1 MPHDI
6 NLITTIAAGL
16 GLALIMGF
24 AAARLRLPPLV
35 GYLVAG
41 IIIGPATP
49 GFVADVELA
58 SQLAEIGVMLM
69 MFGVGLH
76 FSIEDLL
83 AVRGIAIPGAV
94 VQILCATVL
103 GAAMALWWGWSL
115 GAALVLGLSLSVAS
129 TVVLLRALE
138 SRGVL
143 NSVNGRIAVGWL
155 VVEDLVVVLVLVLLP
170 ALAGVLGGNTLGTDG
185 TAQQG
190 SIWGTLGI
198 TLGKVAAFIAVML
211 IAGRR
216 MLPQLLWSVART
228 GSRELF
234 TLGVIS
240 AAVGV
245 AYLSAELFSVSFA
258 LGAFFAGMMMRE
270 SALSHRAAEESLPL
284 RDAFS
289 VLFFVSVG
297 MLFEPEVLVAQPLK
311 VLAVVGIIMVGKT
324 VAAVALVL
332 ILRYPLNTALTV
344 GASLAQIGEFSFIL
358 AGLGVSLGLLPLEG
372 QSLILAGA
380 LISISFNSALFAA
393 IEPAQRWVRA
403 RSSLARALER
413 SDDPLS
419 ELPATVD
426 QNLLTRH
433 VVLVGYGRVGRRIS
447 DALAARGIP
456 VVIAEQNREL
466 VEELRSRHVPAVSG
480 NASDPAVL
488 IQAHI
493 ARASLMIV
501 AIPDAAAVRKM
512 VETAKT
518 LNPKVEVLL
527 RTHSDEEADLL
538 RRENLGTVFMGEHE
552 LAEAMTREALS
563 TLGVADG
570 ERSSTTPRGAVAQL
584 AGRLQQEGSG
594 EAQ

>member
-1 MPHDI
+1 MPHSI
-6 NLITTIAAGL
+6 SLITTIAAGL

-24 AAARLRLPPLV
+24 VAARLRLPPLV

-49 GFVADVELA
+49 GFVADVGLA

-76 FSIEDLL
+76 FSIDDLL
-83 AVRGIAIPGAV
+83 AVRRIAIPGAI
-94 VQILCATVL
+94 VQIGCATVL
-103 GAAMALWWGWSL
+103 GAALARYWGWNW
-115 GAALVLGLSLSVAS
+115 GAALVFGLSLSVAS

-143 NSVNGRIAVGWL
+143 NSLNGRIAVGWL
-155 VVEDLVVVLVLVLLP
+155 VVEDLVVVLVLVVLP
-170 ALAGVLGGNTLGTDG
+170 GLAGVFGGGVQAAEATS
-185 TAQQG
+185 AQS
-190 SIWGTLGI
+190 SIWATLAA

-211 IAGRR
+211 VAGRR
-216 MLPQLLWSVART
+216 LLPGLLWSVART

-234 TLGVIS
+234 TLAVIS

-270 SALSHRAAEESLPL
+270 SSLSHRAAEESLPL

-297 MLFEPEVLVAQPLK
+297 MLFEPHVLVDEPLK
-311 VLAVVGIIMVGKT
+311 VVAVVAIIMIGKT
-324 VAAVALVL
+324 LAAVALVL
-332 ILRYPLNTALTV
+332 VFRYPLNTALTV

-358 AGLGVSLGLLPLEG
+358 AGLGVSLGLLPREG

-380 LISISFNSALFAA
+380 LISISLNSAVFAA
-393 IEPAQRWVRA
+393 IEPAQRWIRA
-403 RSSLARALER
+403 RSTLARALER

-419 ELPATVD
+419 ELPPTVNQD
-426 QNLLTRH
+426 LLRRH
-433 VVLVGYGRVGRRIS
+433 VVLIGYGRVGRRIA
-447 DALAARGIP
+447 DALAASRVP
-456 VVIAEQNREL
+456 LVIAEQNREL
-466 VEELRSRHVPAVSG
+466 VEELRRRHVPAVSG
-480 NASDPAVL
+480 DASDPAVL

-493 ARASLMIV
+493 ARASVLVV
-501 AIPDAAAVRKM
+501 AIPDAAGVRKM

-518 LNPKVEVLL
+518 LNPKVEILL
-527 RTHSDEEADLL
+527 RTHNDEEASA
-538 RRENLGTVFMGEHE
+538 
-552 LAEAMTREALS
+552 AEE
-563 TLGVADG
+563 
-570 ERSSTTPRGAVAQL
+570 
-584 AGRLQQEGSG
+584 
-594 EAQ
+594 

>member
-1 MPHDI
+1 MPHSI
-6 NLITTIAAGL
+6 NLITTIATGL

-24 AAARLRLPPLV
+24 AAARVRLPPLV

-49 GFVADVELA
+49 GFVADVELTG
-58 SQLAEIGVMLM
+58 QLAEIGVMLM

-76 FSIEDLL
+76 FSIQDLL
-83 AVRGIAIPGAV
+83 AVRSIAVPGAV
-94 VQILCATVL
+94 VQIAGATVS
-103 GAAMALWWGWSL
+103 GGAMALWWGWSL
-115 GAALVLGLSLSVAS
+115 GAALVFGLSLSVAS

-143 NSVNGRIAVGWL
+143 NSLNGRIAVGWL
-155 VVEDLVVVLVLVLLP
+155 VVEDLVVVLILVLLP
-170 ALAGVLGGNTLGTDG
+170 ALAGVLGGSPVTTGATSEQASLWTTLGV
-185 TAQQG
+185 
-190 SIWGTLGI
+190 

-216 MLPQLLWSVART
+216 LLPQLLWSVART

-270 SALSHRAAEESLPL
+270 SSLSHRAAEESLPL

-297 MLFEPEVLVAQPLK
+297 MLFEPHVLVDQPMR
-311 VLAVVGIIMVGKT
+311 VVGVVAIIIVGKT
-324 VAAVALVL
+324 LAAVALVL
-332 ILRYPLNTALTV
+332 VFRYPLNTALTV

-358 AGLGVSLGLLPLEG
+358 AGLGVSLGLLSQEG

-380 LISISFNSALFAA
+380 LISISLNSAVFAA
-393 IEPAQRWVRA
+393 IEPAQRWIRA
-403 RSSLARALER
+403 RSTLARALER

-419 ELPATVD
+419 ELPATVNQD
-426 QNLLTRH
+426 LLTRH
-433 VVLVGYGRVGRRIS
+433 VVLIGYGRVGRRIA
-447 DALAARGIP
+447 DALAVNGVP
-456 VVIAEQNREL
+456 LVIAEQNREL
-466 VEELRSRHVPAVSG
+466 VEELRERHVPAVSG
-480 NASDPAVL
+480 DASDPGVL

-493 ARASLMIV
+493 ARASVLVV
-501 AIPDAAAVRKM
+501 AIPDAAGVRKM

-518 LNPKVEVLL
+518 LNPKVEILL
-527 RTHSDEEADLL
+527 RTHNDEEAALL
-538 RRENLGTVFMGEHE
+538 RRENLGLVFMGEHE
-552 LAEAMTREALS
+552 LARAMAQEVLS
-563 TLGVADG
+563 KLEVKA
-570 ERSSTTPRGAVAQL
+570 ESRTTVSR
-584 AGRLQQEGSG
+584 
-594 EAQ
+594 

>member
-1 MPHDI
+1 MPHSVS
-6 NLITTIAAGL
+6 LITTIAAGL

-35 GYLVAG
+35 GYLIAG

-49 GFVADVELA
+49 GFVADVGLA
-58 SQLAEIGVMLM
+58 GQLAEIGVMLM

-83 AVRGIAIPGAV
+83 AVRSIAIPGAI
-94 VQILCATVL
+94 VQIGSASVL
-103 GAAMALWWGWSL
+103 GAAMALWWGWSF
-115 GAALVLGLSLSVAS
+115 GAALVFGLSLSVAS

-143 NSVNGRIAVGWL
+143 NSLNGRIAVGWL
-155 VVEDLVVVLVLVLLP
+155 VVEDLVVVLILVLLP
-170 ALAGVLGGNTLGTDG
+170 GLAGLLGGTPP
-185 TAQQG
+185 AAEAASQQG
-190 SIWGTLGI
+190 SVWAALGV
-198 TLGKVAAFIAVML
+198 TLGKVAAFIVVML
-211 IAGRR
+211 VAGRR
-216 MLPQLLWSVART
+216 LLPQLLWSVART

-234 TLGVIS
+234 TLAVIS

-258 LGAFFAGMMMRE
+258 LGAFFAGMMLRE
-270 SALSHRAAEESLPL
+270 SSLSHRAAEESLPL

-297 MLFEPEVLVAQPLK
+297 MLFEPQVLMDEPLRVLGVVA
-311 VLAVVGIIMVGKT
+311 IIIVGKT
-324 VAAVALVL
+324 VAAIGIVLVF
-332 ILRYPLNTALTV
+332 RYPLNTALTV

-358 AGLGVSLGLLPLEG
+358 AGLGASLGLLPHEG

-380 LISISFNSALFAA
+380 LISISLNSAVFAA

-403 RSSLARALER
+403 RSTLARAVER

-426 QNLLTRH
+426 QELLRRH
-433 VVLVGYGRVGRRIS
+433 VVLVGYGRVGRRIA
-447 DALAARGIP
+447 DALAANGIP
-456 VVIAEQNREL
+456 LVVAEQNREL
-466 VEELRSRHVPAVSG
+466 VEELRRKQVPAVSG
-480 NASDPAVL
+480 DASDPAVL

-493 ARASLMIV
+493 ARASVLVV
-501 AIPDAAAVRKM
+501 AIPDAAGVRKM

-518 LNPKVEVLL
+518 LNPRVEILL
-527 RTHSDEEADLL
+527 RTHNDEEAALL
-538 RRENLGTVFMGEHE
+538 RRENLGLVFMGEHE
-552 LAEAMTREALS
+552 LAQAMTREVLS
-563 TLGVADG
+563 KLGVNSHSENQPA
-570 ERSSTTPRGAVAQL
+570 A
-584 AGRLQQEGSG
+584 AGLGQSEM
-594 EAQ
+594 

>member
-1 MPHDI
+1 MPHSI
-6 NLITTIAAGL
+6 SLITTIAAGL

-24 AAARLRLPPLV
+24 TAAQLRLPPLV

-49 GFVADVELA
+49 GFVADVGLA
-58 SQLAEIGVMLM
+58 GQLAEIGVMLM

-76 FSIEDLL
+76 FSIDDLL
-83 AVRGIAIPGAV
+83 AVKGIAIPGAV
-94 VQILCATVL
+94 VQIGGATVS
-103 GAAMALWWGWSL
+103 GAAIAVWWGWSV
-115 GAALVLGLSLSVAS
+115 GAALVFGLSLSVAS

-143 NSVNGRIAVGWL
+143 NSLNGRIAVGWL

-170 ALAGVLGGNTLGTDG
+170 GLASMLGGTTAGGSLGTEPSSVWVTLGV
-185 TAQQG
+185 
-190 SIWGTLGI
+190 

-216 MLPQLLWSVART
+216 LLPQLLWSVART

-234 TLGVIS
+234 TLAVIS

-258 LGAFFAGMMMRE
+258 LGAFFAGMMLRE
-270 SALSHRAAEESLPL
+270 SSLSHRAAEESLPL

-297 MLFEPEVLVAQPLK
+297 MLFEPEVLIAEPGR
-311 VLAVVGIIMVGKT
+311 VLAVVAIIMVGKT

-332 ILRYPLNTALTV
+332 IFRYPLNTALTV

-358 AGLGVSLGLLPLEG
+358 AGLGVALGLLPPEG

-380 LISISFNSALFAA
+380 LISISLNSAVFAA

-403 RSSLARALER
+403 RSTLARALER

-419 ELPATVD
+419 ELPATVN
-426 QNLLTRH
+426 QELLTRH
-433 VVLVGYGRVGRRIS
+433 VVMVGYGRVGRRIA
-447 DALAARGIP
+447 DALAARGVP
-456 VVIAEQNREL
+456 LVIAEQNREL
-466 VEELRSRHVPAVSG
+466 VEELRKRHVPAVSG
-480 NASDPAVL
+480 DASDPAVL

-493 ARASLMIV
+493 ARARILVI
-501 AIPDAAAVRKM
+501 AIPDAAGVRKM

-518 LNPKVEVLL
+518 LNPRVEILL
-527 RTHSDEEADLL
+527 RTHNDEEAALL
-538 RRENLGTVFMGEHE
+538 RRENLGLVFMEEHE
-552 LAEAMTREALS
+552 LAQAMTREVL
-563 TLGVADG
+563 
-570 ERSSTTPRGAVAQL
+570 
-584 AGRLQQEGSG
+584 GRLEVKTDTGSPTHPVVSSRV
-594 EAQ
+594 

>member
-1 MPHDI
+1 MPHEI
-6 NLITTIAAGL
+6 SLITTVAAGL

-24 AAARLRLPPLV
+24 LAARLKLPPLV

-49 GFVADVELA
+49 GFVADVNLA

-76 FSIEDLL
+76 FSVNDLL
-83 AVRGIAIPGAV
+83 AVRRIAIPGAV
-94 VQILCATVL
+94 VQIVVATVL
-103 GAAMALWWGWSL
+103 GAATAILWGWSV
-115 GAALVLGLSLSVAS
+115 GAGLVFGLSLSVAS

-143 NSVNGRIAVGWL
+143 SSVNGQIAVGWL
-155 VVEDLVVVLVLVLLP
+155 VVEDLVVVLILVLLP
-170 ALAGVLGGNTLGTDG
+170 ALAGILGGSAAAGDG
-185 TAQQG
+185 QPAQG
-190 SIWGTLGI
+190 SLGSTLAV
-198 TLGKVAAFIAVML
+198 TLGKVGAFIALML
-211 IAGRR
+211 IVGRR
-216 MLPQLLWSVART
+216 LLPKLLWAVART

-234 TLGVIS
+234 TLSVIS

-270 SALSHRAAEESLPL
+270 SSLSHRAAEESLPL

-297 MLFEPEVLVAQPLK
+297 MLFDPHIVLAEPLK
-311 VLAVVGIIMVGKT
+311 VLIVAAIIMIGKT

-332 ILRYPLNTALTV
+332 AFRYPLNTALTV

-358 AGLGVSLGLLPLEG
+358 ASLGVSLNLLPREG

-380 LISISFNSALFAA
+380 LISISLNQLVFAA
-393 IEPAQRWVRA
+393 IEPVQRWVRS
-403 RSSLARALER
+403 RSEIARALER

-419 ELPATVD
+419 ELPASVNQD
-426 QNLLTRH
+426 LLTGH
-433 VVLVGYGRVGRRIS
+433 VLLVGYGRVGRRIADTLRS
-447 DALAARGIP
+447 NGIP
-456 VVIAEQNREL
+456 YVVAEQNREL
-466 VEELRSRHVPAVSG
+466 VEALRQQNVPSVSG
-480 NASDPAVL
+480 DASDPAVL
-488 IQAHI
+488 IQAHV
-493 ARASLMIV
+493 ARANVLVV
-501 AIPDAAAVRKM
+501 AIPDAAGVRKM
-512 VETAKT
+512 VETART
-518 LNPKVEVLL
+518 LNPKIEVLL

-552 LAEAMTREALS
+552 LARAITRHI
-563 TLGVADG
+563 
-570 ERSSTTPRGAVAQL
+570 
-584 AGRLQQEGSG
+584 LQRQSQQQPSGQAEQQQKTAHVSEGG
-594 EAQ
+594 YEDR